1 MSAPGVGHAS
11 VRVCVPLTGWKPEHR
26 RMFWC
31 ECVVPDTIN
40 GLAKLSTADAA
51 QVRTLGTVRFSEKLG
66 VIAPDRLA
74 AIAAAVALVVEYAP
88 SAPTT

>member
-1 MSAPGVGHAS
+1 
-11 VRVCVPLTGWKPEHR
+11 
-26 RMFWC
+26 MFWC

-74 AIAAAVALVVEYAP
+74 AIAAAVAAWP
-88 SAPTT
+88 KGTHP